1 LKNKEK
7 SRIKRNSELT
17 LNQMNEFNVVADLI
31 LSKNGTIEFRVLS
44 QRGERRRE
52 RYRERE
58 RERERRNFAEREKL
72 TGEMEKTIC
81 RD

>member
-52 RYRERE
+52 RERE

-72 TGEMEKTIC
+72 TAEMEKTIC
-81 RD
+81 RE

>member
-1 LKNKEK
+1 LKIKEK

-52 RYRERE
+52 RERE

-72 TGEMEKTIC
+72 TAEMEKTIC
-81 RD
+81 RE